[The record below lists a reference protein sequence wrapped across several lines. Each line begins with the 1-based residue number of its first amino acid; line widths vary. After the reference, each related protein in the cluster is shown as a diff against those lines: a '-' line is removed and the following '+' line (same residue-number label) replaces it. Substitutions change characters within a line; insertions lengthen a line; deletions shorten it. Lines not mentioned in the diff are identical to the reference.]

1 MGFFTVKTDEENVRD
16 FSGNTKYI
24 NKSGMYDLII
34 KSAIVDVSS
43 GGSQVINLWVE
54 NDGQPQMIYNAIRL
68 TNKDG
73 SPNFGQSLFNKL
85 AVVCGATEGSEIN
98 DPVSKMLPI
107 GKNGESKECM
117 VLEDFNDIP
126 VVAHIR
132 MEYSLYNGKIMENK
146 VIRNFFRFED
156 KATASEIV
164 NNAENKGTQYEKE
177 SEDAD
182 KISYKNGLTEEDVTE
197 WKKNRSKGKEEETE
211 SKPAPISFGQKRS
224 FSRT

>member
-1 MGFFTVKTDEENVRD
+1 MGFFTVKTDEESVRD

-24 NKSGMYDLII
+24 NKSGMYELII
-34 KSAIVDVSS
+34 KGAIVDVSS
-43 GGSQVINLWVE
+43 GGSQVVNLWVE

-73 SPNFGQSLFNKL
+73 SPNLGQALFNKL
-85 AVVCGATEGSEIN
+85 AVVCGATEGNEIN
-98 DPVSKMLPI
+98 DPVPMMLPI
-107 GKNGESKECM
+107 GKNSESKECM

-126 VVAHIR
+126 VVVHIR

-164 NNAENKGTQYEKE
+164 NNAENKGAQYQKE
-177 SEDAD
+177 CEDAD
-182 KISYKNGLTEEDVTE
+182 KTSYKDGLTEEDITE
-197 WKKNRSKGKEEETE
+197 WKKNRSKNKEEEPE
-211 SKPAPISFGQKRS
+211 SKRAPISFGQKRS